1 MKEIVKFLKQR
12 QNVKYSLWVIIFG
25 LIFAFS
31 FQVNRAQISQILEKP
46 IRIIPGTKAA
56 RQYQV
61 SGWQGAY
68 AKDKE
73 SILKVALPEKKTY
86 QMVIKA
92 FSCSPPDA
100 RDQRMEVHFNDVAL
114 DRLKFRKTPKWQKFS
129 VNIPSYFIKETST
142 IKFVYTQD
150 IHLSPIAFDSLEFKN
165 YIFRIKDLY
174 LLFDS
179 PKQGR
184 VNYLSLQVLG
194 YSLGFAISLLLFW
207 LFYSRFLSFTVKMK
221 FSRAAKIDFL
231 NYLPSIVLLSL
242 FALISFFSSY
252 HFVYS
257 LKAFFVLAL
266 APTAVLKLL
275 PYKDLSL
282 HFVKIVFKFI
292 SRDIEKTC
300 SEIKRAYSAFL
311 SFLSF
316 LKRQI
321 TTFRRFLIHYHK
333 TNLSSAFILDF
344 MLLLV
349 LCATLLMFKTEWL
362 AERIANLAYFLLVIG
377 VVMKFIQFAQKEK
390 ICSEIKRA
398 YSAFLSFL
406 SFLKRQITTFRRFL
420 IRYHKTNLSSA
431 FILDFILLLV
441 LCPFLLMVKAEPIAE
456 RIANLAYF
464 LLVIGVVM
472 EFIQLTRKEKTGD
485 GKRFIRIR
493 KKWIIPFQRLILR
506 IAKRCKVPLP
516 KVILRIA
523 KRCKV
528 PFQRLILRI
537 AKRGKVPFKKIILW
551 LVSILLVSLFLWL
564 ILPGKGVE
572 VTQLIPQETF
582 VFFSLK
588 IDSEAPGTSDLIN
601 NFDWRIRW
609 GARLLGPVEIAA
621 LATPAVSKEEPDY
634 LFLVKNNR
642 LIKISR
648 LLRRSIDKAMISEKP
663 FKKSKYK
670 TCQILCVE
678 RPRHPDNVCSYTLF
692 RDIALFSNNP
702 SLLKASLDQFGK
714 ETFFISGEALS
725 DFRELQSSG
734 QALFFINNSHFELSY
749 ALKSLEEKSAY
760 AILPTVGSL
769 NYLGGYFNI
778 FDADSLKGSLLFRY
792 SETVD
797 IKKGQ
802 EDIYFLVGLVKRL
815 CRANGLNF
823 EEEII
828 MDNHCL
834 KLNFK
839 LSGLKAVLNNLLTKE
854 KK

>member
-1 MKEIVKFLKQR
+1 MKEVVKFLKQR

-25 LIFAFS
+25 LIFAFT
-31 FQVNRAQISQILEKP
+31 FQANKTQIPQILEEPIELKIDLKTREGQKHLISGWKEERGLIWLAGRTATQKISQIL
-46 IRIIPGTKAA
+46 
-56 RQYQV
+56 
-61 SGWQGAY
+61 
-68 AKDKE
+68 
-73 SILKVALPEKKTY
+73 PEKTLLLKPERIGEYYKLGKKYYKEGQYSKARREFQKEVILESEHKRAKRYLGKIKAKIGPEKERVKKILEKKAVFKKEALFKIFSPSKKTHR
-86 QMVIKA
+86 MVVKA
-92 FSCSPPDA
+92 FSCSPPDI
-100 RDQRMEVHFNDVAL
+100 REQRIEVHFNDVAL

-165 YIFRIKDLY
+165 YIFRIKGLY

-179 PKQGR
+179 PKQER
-184 VNYLSLQVLG
+184 INYLSPRVLS
-194 YSLGFAISLLLFW
+194 YSFGFAILFLLFW
-207 LFYSRFLSFTVKMK
+207 LFYSYFLFRLIGGPALRHHSFGASATGEAGPKMK
-221 FSRAAKIDFL
+221 FSRATRIDL
-231 NYLPSIVLLSL
+231 LSYLPSVISLSL

-377 VVMKFIQFAQKEK
+377 AVMKFIQHAQKEK
-390 ICSEIKRA
+390 
-398 YSAFLSFL
+398 
-406 SFLKRQITTFRRFL
+406 
-420 IRYHKTNLSSA
+420 
-431 FILDFILLLV
+431 
-441 LCPFLLMVKAEPIAE
+441 
-456 RIANLAYF
+456 
-464 LLVIGVVM
+464 
-472 EFIQLTRKEKTGD
+472 TGNE
-485 GKRFIRIR
+485 KRFIRI
-493 KKWIIPFQRLILR
+493 KKRWKI
-506 IAKRCKVPLP
+506 
-516 KVILRIA
+516 
-523 KRCKV
+523 
-528 PFQRLILRI
+528 
-537 AKRGKVPFKKIILW
+537 PFKKIILG

-582 VFFSLK
+582 IFFSLK
-588 IDSEAPGTSDLIN
+588 IDSEVPGTSDLIN

-609 GARLLGPVEIAA
+609 GARLLGPVEVVAF
-621 LATPAVSKEEPDY
+621 ATPAVSKEEPDY

-702 SLLKASLDQFGK
+702 SLLKASLDQSGR
-714 ETFFISGEALS
+714 ETSFISGEALG

-734 QALFFINNSHFELSY
+734 ETLFFINNSHSELSRT
-749 ALKSLEEKSAY
+749 LKSLEGKSAY
-760 AILPTVGSL
+760 AILPTVDSL
-769 NYLGGYFNI
+769 NYLGGYFDI
-778 FDADSLKGSLLFRY
+778 LDADSLKGSILFKYR
-792 SETVD
+792 ETVD
-797 IKKGQ
+797 IKKGR
-802 EDIYFLVGLVKRL
+802 EDIYFLAGLLKRL
-815 CRANGLNF
+815 SRANGLNF

-828 MDNHCL
+828 IMDNHYL

-839 LSGLKAVLNNLLTKE
+839 LSGLKAVINNFLA
-854 KK
+854 KKKK